1 MFYNNYKSLTF
12 ILLCS
17 LLLSTPSYSQN
28 VFANSQKSEKS
39 NSAAF
44 KILQNTLKNNPD
56 SITAKLACAK
66 VYMKNENY
74 AEAEELIMQV
84 LEKEPTNSKAN
95 KLLKELNKLYSNHID
110 NLNNPETSEIKAV
123 TAIPS
128 KVEQPVEEEKP
139 IEKKIEEKPKQI
151 EPIISQSKKEEINKF
166 KLPTKEEI
174 LKRAK
179 AKKQAESIPTDNND
193 MPMAIQ
199 APKVGKLKTANISE
213 EPKATEKSD
222 FIEPIIITPQTSDE
236 EISTKEFQ
244 TEKKTLNNEDGS
256 LENYKFKPFIA
267 NQHNQNR
274 TQELKSL
281 LNEKKEELSTK
292 APTLLSAKN
301 FSSRNNEIIENTS
314 KEKFLERV
322 SSSFLINLDEAY
334 CKIESNKLEEAS
346 LYLDIATTLAVAEK
360 DNKKLLD
367 AQLTRAVIY
376 IYQCNFEK
384 YGTHILSLRKG
395 VSDDV
400 YNSLRKIYETGIKQP
415 SESSKLS
422 YASNLAYDSGH
433 YLTALELAKK
443 INPQDTESRSLIEK
457 INQELNKINGEYL
470 LNKGSYMYALD
481 FFEKENDEA
490 EKGRTYLAIS
500 KTLLD
505 SNENRESA
513 IAEQFGQAC
522 LFKSIKDDPNNPK
535 ANLYLALYFL
545 DKGDKNQAKE
555 AIRRGLNAQGENDI
569 ITSKLLNL
577 SENL

>member
-1 MFYNNYKSLTF
+1 M
-12 ILLCS
+12 
-17 LLLSTPSYSQN
+17 
-28 VFANSQKSEKS
+28 
-39 NSAAF
+39 
-44 KILQNTLKNNPD
+44 
-56 SITAKLACAK
+56 
-66 VYMKNENY
+66 
-74 AEAEELIMQV
+74 
-84 LEKEPTNSKAN
+84 
-95 KLLKELNKLYSNHID
+95 
-110 NLNNPETSEIKAV
+110 
-123 TAIPS
+123 
-128 KVEQPVEEEKP
+128 
-139 IEKKIEEKPKQI
+139 
-151 EPIISQSKKEEINKF
+151 
-166 KLPTKEEI
+166 
-174 LKRAK
+174 
-179 AKKQAESIPTDNND
+179 
-193 MPMAIQ
+193 
-199 APKVGKLKTANISE
+199 
-213 EPKATEKSD
+213 
-222 FIEPIIITPQTSDE
+222 
-236 EISTKEFQ
+236 
-244 TEKKTLNNEDGS
+244 
-256 LENYKFKPFIA
+256 
-267 NQHNQNR
+267 
-274 TQELKSL
+274 
-281 LNEKKEELSTK
+281 
-292 APTLLSAKN
+292 
-301 FSSRNNEIIENTS
+301 
-314 KEKFLERV
+314 
-322 SSSFLINLDEAY
+322 INLDEAY

-415 SESSKLS
+415 SESSKLN